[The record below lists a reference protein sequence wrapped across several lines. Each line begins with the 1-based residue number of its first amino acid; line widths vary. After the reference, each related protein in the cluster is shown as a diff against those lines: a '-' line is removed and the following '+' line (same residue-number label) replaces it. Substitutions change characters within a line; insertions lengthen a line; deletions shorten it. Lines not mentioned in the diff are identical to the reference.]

1 MFRAPTWRMS
11 EYLTIIS
18 SWLMSMTSDTSF
30 RLWRSAAPRSI
41 RSPSSP
47 SPWKLYGE
55 LRGLK
60 APPRST
66 FAPARFT
73 AAAAASTCC
82 SFSAEQGPAMTITS
96 SPPIR
101 TSPTEMT
108 LFSGLNVRL
117 ASLYGS
123 VMRTTSCTPSSTS
136 RSLGSR
142 CAPATDRAN
151 HRAQRAARPV
161 HIESH
166 LDQLR
171 DHPLHLFVRRPFL
184 HDHNHNDLRFTSE
197 CFDEFPVSSRHCS
210 SA

>member
-1 MFRAPTWRMS
+1 M
-11 EYLTIIS
+11 TISS

-30 RLWRSAAPRSI
+30 RLWRSAAPRSM

-73 AAAAASTCC
+73 AAAAASTCS

-101 TSPTEMT
+101 TSPIEIDAV
-108 LFSGLNVRL
+108 LRL
-117 ASLYGS
+117 E
-123 VMRTTSCTPSSTS
+123 
-136 RSLGSR
+136 
-142 CAPATDRAN
+142 
-151 HRAQRAARPV
+151 RAARELVRLGDAEHFLHAVEHFEQPRIAAARLPPTAPITVRSAPV
-161 HIESH
+161 DRCTSKPISTSCAIT
-166 LDQLR
+166 R
-171 DHPLHLFVRRPFL
+171 CTCSSRRPFL
-184 HDHNHNDLRFTSE
+184 HHYNHNDLIPSSSDSFRSARFAERALPRPS
-197 CFDEFPVSSRHCS
+197 DLDPS
-210 SA
+210 